1 MHTDP
6 YLRGGGVGIKIALKG
21 EMAIFLGYDPR
32 FRKNIFL
39 VIPFLIGGFGN

>member
-6 YLRGGGVGIKIALKG
+6 YLRGGVGIKIALKG